1 MGRRFSPRRGATHA
15 QLPRRRPCRGDPHD
29 EHGLGPG
36 CSEAT
41 RGEIVAAFLG
51 KTLQFENGDTL
62 AYARDGGYTYTALK
76 TGRRFAGR
84 YAIGNGVVCVQF
96 TDGGARCDTIVK
108 DGRFFMFVNAG
119 DKDTWQSRKRRFRF
133 DGGGRR
139 FRSHP

>member
-1 MGRRFSPRRGATHA
+1 MRSFLGG
-15 QLPRRRPCRGDPHD
+15 
-29 EHGLGPG
+29 GLAAAILMT
-36 CSEAT
+36 STVSALAAEAT
-41 RGEIVAAFLG
+41 RGEIVAAFVG

-108 DGRFFMFVNAG
+108 DGRFFMFVNARG
-119 DKDTWQSRKRRFRF
+119 QGYLAIPEATL
-133 DGGGRR
+133 
-139 FRSHP
+139 PL